1 LQKQIKELETVCD
14 AATGGKV
21 FPLFSQVKSAHG
33 SISCCDPRIFGLRGD
48 VPASAVLD
56 RDLRQFIPNQDKALD
71 ILQSLTGDRAL
82 KKDLR
87 EKGKFIIG
95 DDPVLA
101 GLDHADVLISIA
113 IGLST
118 AALCKRF
125 LIDVRRASILREFIA
140 RRYTKL
146 FDWLDQYRK
155 KVISAG
161 FATFGERRKY
171 WDGLGSSDIGKRNRA
186 VQSAVR
192 WLIEM

>member
-21 FPLFSQVKSAHG
+21 FPLFSQVKSVHG
-33 SISCCDPRIFGLRGD
+33 SISCSDPRIFGLRGA
-48 VPASAVLD
+48 VPASTVLH
-56 RDLRQFIPNQDKALD
+56 RELRQFIPNEDRSLD
-71 ILQSLTGDRAL
+71 ILESLTGDRAL

-87 EKGKFIIG
+87 QKGKFIIG
-95 DDPVLA
+95 GEPMLA

-113 IGLST
+113 IGLSN

-125 LIDVRRASILREFIA
+125 LIDVRRASILREFVV

-146 FDWLDQYRK
+146 FEWLDQYKK

-161 FATFGERRKY
+161 FATLGERRKY
-171 WDGLGSSDIGKRNRA
+171 WDGLGSSDMGKRNRA